1 MPACR
6 LGVSIEHAA
15 LAQREFIEYLR
26 LHWGAN
32 ELCAL
37 MGLRVDLRIDLPP
50 MFATTSSALTQY
62 SFAFSTGV
70 EMSEDIGN
78 SALLEAVR
86 ALLPALE
93 STRVHTW
100 HSKETAHAS
109 LLALLTA
116 SDARY
121 ADPKRLIRAYA
132 QVYSQHCEDG
142 FIAEIFA
149 RIGTRKRTFLEI
161 GVEDGQQNTTRFLL
175 EQGWRGIWV
184 EGNATNAEKARAT
197 FATYIARGSLQ
208 IIAAKV
214 TIENVNKLLDDAGAP
229 AEFDLISVD
238 IDQNTTHVWRA
249 LNRRSRVACIEYNA
263 SLPPSTPLEVPYD
276 GEASW
281 DGTNWYGGSLKT
293 VEMIGQDKGLSLV
306 GCDPVGVNAYLVS
319 SKEAVG
325 HFCEPFTAENHYEL
339 PKYSL
344 TTHIGHRPSIVAREW
359 I

>member
-1 MPACR
+1 M
-6 LGVSIEHAA
+6 GVKT
-15 LAQREFIEYLR
+15 LADAE
-26 LHWGAN
+26 
-32 ELCAL
+32 
-37 MGLRVDLRIDLPP
+37 
-50 MFATTSSALTQY
+50 
-62 SFAFSTGV
+62 
-70 EMSEDIGN
+70 N

-100 HSKETAHAS
+100 HSKEAERAS
-109 LLALLTA
+109 FLALLTA
-116 SDARY
+116 TDPRY
-121 ADPKRLIRAYA
+121 ADPKRLNRAYA

-161 GVEDGQQNTTRFLL
+161 GVEEGLQNTTRFLL
-175 EQGWRGIWV
+175 EQGWRGIWI
-184 EGNATNAEKARAT
+184 EGNEVNAEKARTT
-197 FATYIARGSLQ
+197 FASYIARGALK
-208 IIAAKV
+208 IITAKV
-214 TIENVNKLLDDAGAP
+214 TIENISKLLDEAGAP

-263 SLPPSTPLEVPYD
+263 NLPPSAPLEVPYD
-276 GEASW
+276 PDAVW

-293 VEMIGQDKGLSLV
+293 IEMIGQDKGLSLV

-319 SKEAVG
+319 TKEVAN
-325 HFCEPFTAENHYEL
+325 HFCEPFTAENHYEM
-339 PKYSL
+339 PKYIL
-344 TTHIGHRPSIVAREW
+344 TTHIGHRPSTVAREW